1 MTQSLNSLNSLNGRT
16 GRFVVLC
23 SCALGLALLT
33 STVGQAALGSRANQ
47 LRFGVAVALPGVVLP
62 VGTYTFEVAN
72 PGGTADVVRVWDSA
86 HRRVHFTGFTY
97 RVRRPENMPKNQAIA
112 LGEAGRGEPAP
123 IRAWYPV
130 GDTNGFQFIYR

>member
-1 MTQSLNSLNSLNGRT
+1 MTQSLNSLNGRT
-16 GRFVVLC
+16 GRLVVFC

-33 STVGQAALGSRANQ
+33 AGVGHAGALSSRANQ

-62 VGTYTFEVAN
+62 VGNYTFEVAN
-72 PGGTADVVRVWDSA
+72 PEGTADVVRVWDASR
-86 HRRVHFTGFTY
+86 RRVHFTGFTY
-97 RVRRPENMPKNQAIA
+97 RVPRPENMPKDRAIT

-130 GDTNGFQFIYR
+130 GDNNGFQFIYR